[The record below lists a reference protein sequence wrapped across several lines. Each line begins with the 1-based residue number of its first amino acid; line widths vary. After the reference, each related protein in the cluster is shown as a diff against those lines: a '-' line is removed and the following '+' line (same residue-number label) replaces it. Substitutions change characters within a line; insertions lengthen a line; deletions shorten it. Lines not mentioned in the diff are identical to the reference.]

1 VAEKPGGPYKPKG
14 KVYTYEDWSPYAGK
28 NPLYVQELTQNERV
42 NLLRQ
47 TTSPEE
53 FPQRLARISSMYPDM
68 NLGSM
73 VGLAGVNANDDALA
87 AAARIDTMIN
97 ANPTNVSSTAGTSMV
112 QAGSAG
118 YDYLNALGKTEENAS
133 EKDKQ
138 DASWF
143 AGLKTS
149 TRYLTTGLYTS
160 WQLLTN
166 TARQLDA
173 AYNVWNDKDKADKGP
188 VQAGELALDFT
199 QIVKDTYLYQNLV
212 KGKSL
217 GEGYFPGGDAV
228 LETERIAAQIAT
240 VNGKAYTPGRALEA
254 TMGIDPGER
263 GYGVVSGI
271 IDGVMAL
278 KLDPTIIAGR
288 LKVAKEKEAAQAAVR
303 EGVELT
309 GRIRTGLKDV
319 ELQAKQ
325 EIRELARVRA
335 KDAAKNLGL
344 TKKELLEEQTRII
357 NEIRTIDEGFAN
369 GKLANGA
376 ERIQAA
382 RKRAGL
388 EGLYAQRDKLIAQ
401 ADAIKPSTQVQEFIP
416 TTREESFAAVKKQ
429 HPNMIENPTIGMVK
443 TNFVKKFMEY
453 DRSGAQGKFGN
464 DDYSK
469 KTIALIMED
478 LRSGKG
484 LENPLVLEYNPY
496 NHTFVLGEGNHRL
509 AAAIE
514 AGIEEVPVAIIRTGS
529 GTLNHKP
536 AGFGQ
541 RMFPENTSTGKPEK
555 GAKGYFPGNPS
566 PIELLP
572 EEALGK
578 ATKET
583 KVAGELIR
591 DSKTNKLLSA
601 GQSAKFVREQI
612 AKVDEKINTALE
624 DIYLQNN
631 PAIVQML
638 TRGRDEL
645 LEKSLEYGKQLK
657 EFKDPA
663 EIKKLTEARRA
674 GILESSSGLK
684 TDIEAAKRW
693 IADGNADELFQAVAD
708 EVSPTAIMSLMG
720 NKVDAILAG
729 QLAKADNIDDVE
741 RILLTQMGIKV
752 TPQIQRGIAARY
764 LTDPV
769 KIALTRIATPI
780 TANEK
785 LLKTKKFLFS
795 SMPSGRPVMLQDTI
809 GLVKETRRWMIAARY
824 DEADIT
830 KVLDEI
836 ILSDSKNYQLRQ
848 QIMINMLKS
857 TGNKYKEALDAPNRV
872 KNEIDRALTAYSSEL
887 SGMREYAS
895 ENVGDIFR
903 KEFMVNGELID
914 LSGKPTSI
922 AQLAHEIVLP
932 DVYKLREL
940 TGSLAKLTRWVDNKV
955 AKDSSFMEINGFRVA
970 RFARST
976 SDGFLRQILLAYRG
990 AYIARN
996 ILEMQTRSFLAGGM
1010 NVFTNP
1016 VATISMVMSNKKI
1029 GNAVTEM
1036 AQKSDPFL
1044 VDVNGKRFLDQNIND
1059 YFGQSIYNSFIHVM
1073 TERGFA
1079 NDGRAIRG
1087 AIRSGDFGLMRFT
1100 GTNVDEYAEALAYRM
1115 MMHYADPMKRA
1126 IIGKKLPGKYQN
1138 LVATNKMTFEDAFI
1152 RAVRDGAFKNEID
1165 ILGKSVPEI
1174 RRLLSTDEGMRVFF
1188 FKGQNSYANE
1198 VIGETLGNVEW
1209 KNFVGT
1215 GKVTLPVKK
1224 NVLDPQTN
1232 KMVQITED
1240 KVVFELGADAQ
1251 KNVKALKKII
1261 ATNLV
1266 DRDSIEFAN
1275 AMQLSIPAVLGK
1287 DIAFGYKK
1295 FMDNFFRMA
1304 ARVETRTVYGPEY
1317 RIAYWN
1323 AVSDLA
1329 PMMSKGAAQK
1339 LLDGATDIKKTK
1351 VAVDQPDGT
1360 VIFEEW
1366 IKRNPAFADI
1376 ENAAKNGDGFLSA
1389 REIDEYARDKAAKH
1403 LSGLFYD
1410 ATQKKNIAY
1419 AAQLVIPFANAWA
1432 NTIKKWSE
1440 LSSSPARLGARIT
1453 PSVRLFNTLQS
1464 EESAAIYDVMGTR
1477 HDPSQGFIHE
1487 NAYGDKVFTIPL
1499 TGYLRTVFGAF
1510 GDPQAADVTVPINSL
1525 NLVAAGASIPGS
1537 EIGITPGIGTHI
1549 NMAYSYL
1556 PESWK
1561 NSVPPVVANIIAPY
1575 GDKSGNP
1582 LAPLPA
1588 WLQKVVSG
1596 FVGTEEARLKFAKP
1610 LMAWEA
1616 SSNPKYKPLFDGT
1629 PLTIEERSELQTE
1642 LATTAMEQSRWQYFM
1657 QGVLQ
1662 NVSPGT
1668 PVFEYY
1674 AKNDNGDTF
1683 FQWQMAQALNQ
1694 LFDVYDGN
1702 YEMAIA
1708 EYGIMFGRQ
1717 AIMASMSAS
1726 EGTVFADDRAWQ
1738 FASANPNA
1746 FKAYAD
1752 VIPYFFVGSDF
1763 STEYK
1768 RAMERRGYGKKL
1780 STKELLAEAD
1790 RLSLAAVKGQ
1800 LAIEAARNG
1809 YGLGWIDQKVKQY
1822 GMEVLQGYEP
1832 EVTINTNSR
1841 AQRILK
1847 VESALQRPEF
1857 AQTQAGIGASKYA
1870 MERKK
1875 ALEIASARYPDRKN
1889 PSLDGVDN
1897 ADLRAKLETLGQ
1909 QLSQGNPDFANLYQR
1924 VYLSELRAD

>member
-53 FPQRLARISSMYPDM
+53 FPQRLSRISSMYPDM

-73 VGLAGVNANDDALA
+73 VGLAGVNADDDALA

-212 KGKSL
+212 EGKSL

-278 KLDPTIIAGR
+278 RLDPTIIAGR
-288 LKVAKEKEAAQAAVR
+288 LKVAREKEAAQTAVR

-309 GRIRTGLKDV
+309 GRIRTGIKDA

-357 NEIRTIDEGFAN
+357 DEIRTIDEGFAN

-401 ADAIKPSTQVQEFIP
+401 ADAIKPSLLKNEDG
-416 TTREESFAAVKKQ
+416 TT
-429 HPNMIENPTIGMVK
+429 
-443 TNFVKKFMEY
+443 
-453 DRSGAQGKFGN
+453 
-464 DDYSK
+464 
-469 KTIALIMED
+469 
-478 LRSGKG
+478 
-484 LENPLVLEYNPY
+484 
-496 NHTFVLGEGNHRL
+496 
-509 AAAIE
+509 
-514 AGIEEVPVAIIRTGS
+514 
-529 GTLNHKP
+529 
-536 AGFGQ
+536 
-541 RMFPENTSTGKPEK
+541 
-555 GAKGYFPGNPS
+555 
-566 PIELLP
+566 
-572 EEALGK
+572 
-578 ATKET
+578 T

-645 LEKSLEYGKQLK
+645 LEKSLEYGKQLR

-708 EVSPTAIMSLMG
+708 EVSPTSIMNLMG

-752 TPQIQRGIAARY
+752 TPQIQRGITARY

-769 KIALTRIATPI
+769 KIALTRISTPI

-996 ILEMQTRSFLAGGM
+996 ILEMQVRSFLAGGM

-1251 KNVKALKKII
+1251 KNIKSLKKII

-1366 IKRNPAFADI
+1366 VKRNPAFADI

-1389 REIDEYARDKAAKH
+1389 REIDEYARDRAAKH

-1453 PSVRLFNTLQS
+1453 PSIRLFNTLQS

-1561 NSVPPVVANIIAPY
+1561 NSVPPLVANIIAPY

-1616 SSNPKYKPLFDGT
+1616 SSNPRYKPLFDGT

-1738 FASANPNA
+1738 FASTNPSA

-1809 YGLGWIDQKVKQY
+1809 YGSGWIDEKVKQY